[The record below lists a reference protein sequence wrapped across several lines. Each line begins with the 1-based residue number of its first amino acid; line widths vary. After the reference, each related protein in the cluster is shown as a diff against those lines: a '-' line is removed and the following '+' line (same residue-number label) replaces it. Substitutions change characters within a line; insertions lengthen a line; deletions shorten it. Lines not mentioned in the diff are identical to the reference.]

1 MGITKENLASANTGL
16 GYLDIE
22 HYDKKAGRKITK
34 KYVTV
39 AARLQAFRKI
49 CPSGSIDTTVCDLDD
64 EHVMVQAKIY
74 DEKDHLLASGT
85 AEERKAS
92 SQINQTSYVENCET
106 SAIGR
111 ALGVLGIGSEENMAS
126 AEEMATAL
134 LNQVEFP
141 DGVRA
146 LGAYCSEHALSLP
159 EVCERYNINKTAKKS
174 DFYAVLAK
182 VMAEQGE

>member
-1 MGITKENLASANTGL
+1 MITKELLASANTDL

-22 HYDKKAGRKITK
+22 RYDKKSGKKVTK
-34 KYVTV
+34 HYVTV
-39 AARLQAFRKI
+39 AARVQAFRKI
-49 CPSGSIDTTVCDLDD
+49 CPAGSIDTTVCDLDD

-74 DEKDHLLASGT
+74 DENDHLLASGT

-106 SAIGR
+106 SAVGR
-111 ALGVLGIGSEENMAS
+111 ALGMLGIGSEENMAS

-134 LNQVEFP
+134 LNKVEFP
-141 DGVRA
+141 DGIRF
-146 LGAYCSEHALSLP
+146 LGTYCTEHALSLR
-159 EVCERYNINKTAKKS
+159 EICEQNNLNKAAKKS
-174 DFYAVLAK
+174 DYYAVLAK